1 MTIKQLE
8 DIHNYM
14 LSEIEN
20 SGGKIH
26 KIYFCPDL
34 ESKENNCRK
43 PGTKMF
49 ERALEDF
56 PKIDLKKSFMIG
68 DSESDIIAGKKM
80 GIKSVKVNLKF
91 NLKLALKK
99 IINIP

>member
-1 MTIKQLE
+1 
-8 DIHNYM
+8 
-14 LSEIEN
+14 
-20 SGGKIH
+20 
-26 KIYFCPDL
+26 
-34 ESKENNCRK
+34 
-43 PGTKMF
+43 MF